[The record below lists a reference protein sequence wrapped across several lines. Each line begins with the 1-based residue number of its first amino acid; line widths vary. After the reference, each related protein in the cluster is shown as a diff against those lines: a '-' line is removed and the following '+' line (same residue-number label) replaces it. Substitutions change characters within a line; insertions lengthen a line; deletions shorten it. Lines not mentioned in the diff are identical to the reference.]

1 MSKYGFMF
9 MFESMSKSE
18 SMFKSEPMSKSESM
32 LSLRGL
38 ILWKCQS
45 SSGQNW
51 CLSLCTKLSLA
62 SNSVAWQAY
71 FRFLPLYCSELY
83 SMLLILMF

>member
-18 SMFKSEPMSKSESM
+18 SMFKSEPMPKSEST
-32 LSLRGL
+32 LSLWGL
-38 ILWKCQS
+38 ILWKWQS
-45 SSGQNW
+45 FSGKNW

-62 SNSVAWQAY
+62 LNLV
-71 FRFLPLYCSELY
+71 
-83 SMLLILMF
+83 